1 MVQKIKEEPVEF
13 EKALT
18 QLEASVRKLEA
29 GTLTL
34 DDSLKVFEE
43 GVALSR
49 TCEAALQSAQGKIEK
64 LIQKEDGSV
73 TREAFKVEES

>member
-1 MVQKIKEEPVEF
+1 MTTHSF
-13 EKALT
+13 EKSLE
-18 QLEASVRKLEA
+18 QLEQSVRKLES

-43 GVALSR
+43 GVAWSR
-49 TCEAALQSAQGKIEK
+49 QCEAALTNVQGKIEK

-73 TREAFKVEES
+73 AKEPFKVEE